1 LPRKRKKERE
11 ISVRAPDYIPKR
23 APIFKDTTGTE
34 ALDVF
39 TVAENVGRV
48 LSFVMIA
55 VGIFVIVLSVYRHSY
70 IHQHVFEP
78 TFHQRSRFRRSH
90 KHPLRTVTL
99 VKKIIRLVTE
109 KQMRFNL

>member
-1 LPRKRKKERE
+1 MPRKRKKERE

-48 LSFVMIA
+48 LSFVMVA
-55 VGIFVIVLSVYRHSY
+55 VGIFVIVLSAYSILTSVNM
-70 IHQHVFEP
+70 FLN
-78 TFHQRSRFRRSH
+78 
-90 KHPLRTVTL
+90 PLFISVL
-99 VKKIIRLVTE
+99 GFVGALNLLCGLLLLSKK
-109 KQMRFNL
+109 

>member
-1 LPRKRKKERE
+1 MSRKRKKERE
-11 ISVRAPDYIPKR
+11 ISVSAPDYIPKR

-55 VGIFVIVLSVYRHSY
+55 VGIFVIVLSVYS
-70 IHQHVFEP
+70 ILTSVNMFLN
-78 TFHQRSRFRRSH
+78 
-90 KHPLRTVTL
+90 PLFISVL
-99 VKKIIRLVTE
+99 GFVGALNLLCGLLLLSKK
-109 KQMRFNL
+109 